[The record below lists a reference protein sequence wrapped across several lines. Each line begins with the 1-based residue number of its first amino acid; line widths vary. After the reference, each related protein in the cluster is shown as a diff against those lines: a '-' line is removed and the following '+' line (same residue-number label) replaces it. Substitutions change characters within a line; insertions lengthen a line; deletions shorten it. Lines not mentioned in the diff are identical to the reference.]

1 MPDTHER
8 TNAPG
13 FGHSS
18 KADAT
23 LFTGTEAERGGGRRA
38 ASQHRGLHHDLRVL
52 DVALALHHP
61 QLQLR
66 RAGLLPFPG
75 LGCGAGGALARQQ
88 GQGCSR
94 SPQLRQQ
101 PTPLLPTAPAA
112 TGQGQGDDGGHGEPN
127 RSRTRGHAHRAV
139 SRCCLPP
146 SPLCP
151 RPRHAE
157 AHGLPTGTRRPPYGP
172 PAPSPAG
179 GTFRTRD
186 GPLQNVVHG

>member
-23 LFTGTEAERGGGRRA
+23 LFTGTEAERGGGA
-38 ASQHRGLHHDLRVL
+38 
-52 DVALALHHP
+52 
-61 QLQLR
+61 
-66 RAGLLPFPG
+66 
-75 LGCGAGGALARQQ
+75 AGGLTAPWPAP
-88 GQGCSR
+88 R
-94 SPQLRQQ
+94 SPGSRCR
-101 PTPLLPTAPAA
+101 PCSAPSSAPAA
-112 TGQGQGDDGGHGEPN
+112 PGWASALPRPGLRSRRSVSEAAGTGLFPEPPAQAAAHAAAAHGPRRHRPRPGDDGGLGEPD

-157 AHGLPTGTRRPPYGP
+157 AHGLPTGTRRPPHGP
-172 PAPSPAG
+172 PPEPCRRYLSH
-179 GTFRTRD
+179 T
-186 GPLQNVVHG
+186 